1 MITRRRTPSVIVRCA
16 ITVLAGSALVSGCT
30 TTMDRSE
37 LATEYYNLGTAFFD
51 LGDLTRSADYLSRAL
66 ELDESLARASYNL
79 ARVYALQGRFVEAE
93 ELLQSLKALEP
104 ENTMVLKTLGYVA
117 YSRGDLDAAAVAYD
131 DVLRI
136 DPGSVNAFYNRAIIA
151 DESNEPERA
160 AELLR
165 SARAIDDG
173 DAGVLDLLASVEE
186 RLGNAESAISA
197 LEDLKALGSTNSDAL
212 LRLAALYEVAERY
225 DRALEELEGVI
236 VAGESLESQAEALFR
251 KGRILLTAAQEPEA
265 GLEALRSS
273 FASGFADAERIEQL
287 RDDPALVA
295 SGEVRELLAE
305 SGLLPD
311 ASSSDEIEDD
321 GGAPDD
327 TSEKPGGE

>member
-1 MITRRRTPSVIVRCA
+1 MTTRRRTSSVVVRYAMTVFA
-16 ITVLAGSALVSGCT
+16 IGVFVSGCT

-93 ELLQSLKALEP
+93 ELLQSLKSLEP

-117 YSRGDLDAAAVAYD
+117 YSRGDLDAAAAAYD
-131 DVLRI
+131 EVLRI
-136 DPGSVNAFYNRAIIA
+136 DPGSVDTFYNRAIIA
-151 DESNEPERA
+151 DESDEPERA

-186 RLGNAESAISA
+186 RLGNADSAISA
-197 LEDLKALGSTNSDAL
+197 LEDLKALGSINSDAM
-212 LRLAALYEVAERY
+212 LRLAALYEDAERY

-236 VAGESLESQAEALFR
+236 VAAESLESQAEALFR
-251 KGRILLTAAQEPEA
+251 KGRILLTAAQEPEP

-273 FASGFADAERIEQL
+273 FASGFSDAERIEQL
-287 RDDPALVA
+287 RDDPSLVA

-311 ASSSDEIEDD
+311 GSLSDKIEDD
-321 GGAPDD
+321 GAVPEDAL
-327 TSEKPGGE
+327 EKPAGE